1 MDVKKVVTLL
11 DPKDYTIAPGSNF
24 RRARVND
31 MRPLFLD
38 QISGKKSNEN
48 ISAVAYLKR
57 YRNGQIDY
65 QNSFSRMMM
74 TLLPEKLTTLMMMT
88 TTSMKNVLRSLC
100 RLQSST
106 KNGTP

>member
-1 MDVKKVVTLL
+1 ML

-31 MRPLFLD
+31 LRPLFLD

-57 YRNGQIDY
+57 YRNGQTKIPKLFFEHDDDNGAGNTIDDIDEID
-65 QNSFSRMMM
+65 NIADDDDVDEECSEII
-74 TLLPEKLTTLMMMT
+74 L
-88 TTSMKNVLRSLC
+88 
-100 RLQSST
+100 
-106 KNGTP
+106 

>member
-57 YRNGQIDY
+57 YRNGQTRLPKLFFENDDDTFAGEIDNVDDDDDDVDEECS
-65 QNSFSRMMM
+65 QI
-74 TLLPEKLTTLMMMT
+74 TL
-88 TTSMKNVLRSLC
+88 
-100 RLQSST
+100 
-106 KNGTP
+106 

>member
-1 MDVKKVVTLL
+1 MDVKKGVTLL

-48 ISAVAYLKR
+48 ISAVAYLKQQSNFPR
-57 YRNGQIDY
+57 TRDY
-65 QNSFSRMMM
+65 QTSFASMIR
-74 TLLPEKLTTLMMMT
+74 TLLPEKLTTLMMT
-88 TTSMKNVLRSLC
+88 TT
-100 RLQSST
+100 
-106 KNGTP
+106 

>member
-1 MDVKKVVTLL
+1 MEKNFIMDVKKVVTLL

-57 YRNGQIDY
+57 YRNGQARLPKLFFENDDDTFAGEID
-65 QNSFSRMMM
+65 NSDDDDDVDEECSQI
-74 TLLPEKLTTLMMMT
+74 TL
-88 TTSMKNVLRSLC
+88 
-100 RLQSST
+100 
-106 KNGTP
+106 